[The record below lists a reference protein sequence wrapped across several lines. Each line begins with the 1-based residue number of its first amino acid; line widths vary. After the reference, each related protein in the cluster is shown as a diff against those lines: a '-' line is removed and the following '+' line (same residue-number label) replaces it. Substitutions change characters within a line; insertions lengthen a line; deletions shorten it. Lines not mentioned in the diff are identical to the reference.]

1 MKRAYL
7 LLALV
12 LAAVVA
18 AYPASAAPAEH
29 QTDSVVGDVFVCDSA
44 VYTVTAGALAVTIHE
59 GLSASGNENFTGTLV
74 PRGVVVVDEFDNVYS
89 IRGSV
94 WFGGTVNAQ
103 QGTSQFTSTSFLNVV
118 SANGGVVD
126 AVRVV
131 GHFSTNGQSFEF
143 DFGSCQLPE

>member
-1 MKRAYL
+1 
-7 LLALV
+7 
-12 LAAVVA
+12 
-18 AYPASAAPAEH
+18 
-29 QTDSVVGDVFVCDSA
+29 
-44 VYTVTAGALAVTIHE
+44 
-59 GLSASGNENFTGTLV
+59 LSASGNENFTGTLV

-89 IRGSV
+89 VRGSV